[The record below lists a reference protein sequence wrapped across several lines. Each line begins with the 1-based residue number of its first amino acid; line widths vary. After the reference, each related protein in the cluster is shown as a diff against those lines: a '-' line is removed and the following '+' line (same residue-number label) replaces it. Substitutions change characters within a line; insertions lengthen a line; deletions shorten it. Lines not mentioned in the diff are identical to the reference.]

1 MEGLRGRIRT
11 MVWATRRRRF
21 LKQSALA
28 LAAAVSPRVA
38 EGEPSAAGTPAAP
51 ADLRRITLSK
61 PGPMLPPAQ
70 AVLTS
75 VRGKPGD
82 PDEIAVLWTFVV
94 NGDPA
99 QVGVA
104 AGDEHVAGA
113 LINQHR
119 EFVLNVPTASM
130 IHGFD
135 VVDFS
140 SSRVG
145 DKFARTGF
153 TRGRATRIDAPTV
166 EEAPIQL
173 ECRVTHVLRV
183 APVRTIFIA
192 DVVATTVH
200 DGICDPEGR
209 LRPES
214 AAFFG
219 MAAGCGEF
227 FTLGQRVGHIGQ
239 SVGRRDIRY

>member
-1 MEGLRGRIRT
+1 MNSPHS
-11 MVWATRRRRF
+11 RRDF
-21 LKQSALA
+21 LTQSALTFVTA
-28 LAAAVSPRVA
+28 
-38 EGEPSAAGTPAAP
+38 SAAGLGVPSPARA
-51 ADLRRITLSK
+51 AQSRIGLRRTPLGK
-61 PGPMLPPAQ
+61 PGPMLPPSPAI
-70 AVLTS
+70 LTS

-82 PDEIAVLWTFVV
+82 PDELAVLWTFVV

-104 AGDEHVAGA
+104 AGDEHIAGGLIA
-113 LINQHR
+113 LHR

-135 VVDFS
+135 VDDFS
-140 SSRVG
+140 SSRPG
-145 DKFARTGF
+145 DKFGKSGF
-153 TRGRATRIDAPTV
+153 TRGQATLINAPTIN
-166 EEAPIQL
+166 EAPIQL
-173 ECRVTHVLRV
+173 ECRVSHTLRIP
-183 APVRTIFIA
+183 PVRTLFIA

-200 DGICDPEGR
+200 DGVCDDDGR
-209 LRPES
+209 LRPDS

-227 FTLGQRVGHIGQ
+227 FTLGQQVGHIGQ

>member
-1 MEGLRGRIRT
+1 MD
-11 MVWATRRRRF
+11 ATPPRRDF
-21 LKQSALA
+21 LTQAALA
-28 LAAAVSPRVA
+28 VVASTTGGLGWRTAQAAQ
-38 EGEPSAAGTPAAP
+38 PARG
-51 ADLRRITLSK
+51 LTRTTLGK

-70 AVLTS
+70 AIITS

-82 PDEIAVLWTFVV
+82 PDELAVLWTFVV

-99 QVGVA
+99 QVGVS
-104 AGDEHVAGA
+104 AGDEHIAGG
-113 LINQHR
+113 LITLHK

-135 VVDFS
+135 VIDFS
-140 SSRVG
+140 SSKPG
-145 DKFARTGF
+145 DKFAKSGF
-153 TRGRATRIDAPTV
+153 TRGQASRVNAPAV
-166 EEAPIQL
+166 NEAPIQL
-173 ECRVTHVLRV
+173 ECRLTHTLRV
-183 APVRTIFIA
+183 PPMRTVFIA
-192 DVVATTVH
+192 DVVATTVL
-200 DGICDPEGR
+200 DGICDPDGR

-227 FTLGQRVGHIGQ
+227 FTLGQKVGHIGQ

>member
-1 MEGLRGRIRT
+1 MSMLPP
-11 MVWATRRRRF
+11 RREF
-21 LKQSALA
+21 LTQSALA
-28 LAAAVSPRVA
+28 LLSGA
-38 EGEPSAAGTPAAP
+38 SAIAP
-51 ADLRRITLSK
+51 FGALVHARQGGSGLRRTTLPK
-61 PGPMLPPAQ
+61 PGPMLPPSPAI
-70 AVLTS
+70 LTS

-82 PDEIAVLWTFVV
+82 PDELAVLWTFVV

-104 AGDEHVAGA
+104 AGDEHIAGGLIA
-113 LINQHR
+113 LHR

-145 DKFARTGF
+145 DKFGKSGF
-153 TRGRATRIDAPTV
+153 TRGQATRVAAPTV
-166 EEAPIQL
+166 QEAPIHL
-173 ECRVTHVLRV
+173 ECRLTHTLRV
-183 APVRTIFIA
+183 PPMRTVFIA

-200 DGICDPEGR
+200 DGICDGDGR

-227 FTLGQRVGHIGQ
+227 FTLGQKVGHIGQ

>member
-1 MEGLRGRIRT
+1 MNRT
-11 MVWATRRRRF
+11 QPRREF
-21 LKQSALA
+21 LTQSALA
-28 LAAAVSPRVA
+28 FLAASGTGLGV
-38 EGEPSAAGTPAAP
+38 PSAARAAQTGSGLKRV
-51 ADLRRITLSK
+51 ALAT
-61 PGPMLPPAQ
+61 PGPMLPPSPAI
-70 AVLTS
+70 LTS

-82 PDEIAVLWTFVV
+82 PDELAVLWTFVV

-104 AGDEHVAGA
+104 AGDEHIAGGLIA
-113 LINQHR
+113 LHR

-140 SSRVG
+140 SSRSG
-145 DKFARTGF
+145 DKFATSGF
-153 TRGRATRIDAPTV
+153 TRGQATRVNAPAV
-166 EEAPIQL
+166 NEAPIQL
-173 ECRVTHVLRV
+173 ECRVSHTLRV
-183 APVRTIFIA
+183 PPMRTVFIA

-200 DGICDPEGR
+200 EGVCDGDGR
-209 LRPES
+209 LRPDS

-227 FTLGQRVGHIGQ
+227 FTLGQKVGHIGQ

>member
-1 MEGLRGRIRT
+1 MSRT
-11 MVWATRRRRF
+11 PHRREF
-21 LKQSALA
+21 LAQSALA
-28 LAAAVSPRVA
+28 FVAASAAGVSV
-38 EGEPSAAGTPAAP
+38 PSAARAAQSPKGLARTPLA
-51 ADLRRITLSK
+51 K
-61 PGPMLPPAQ
+61 PGPMLPPSPAI
-70 AVLTS
+70 LTS

-82 PDEIAVLWTFVV
+82 PDELAVLWTFVV

-99 QVGVA
+99 QIGVA
-104 AGDEHVAGA
+104 AGDEHVIGG
-113 LINQHR
+113 LITLNQ

-135 VVDFS
+135 VVDFN
-140 SSRVG
+140 SSRTG
-145 DKFARTGF
+145 DKFAKSGF
-153 TRGRATRIDAPTV
+153 TRGQATLINAPTV
-166 EEAPIQL
+166 NEAPIQL
-173 ECRVTHVLRV
+173 ECRLVHTLRV
-183 APVRTIFIA
+183 PPMRTIFIA

-200 DGICDPEGR
+200 EGICDADGR

-227 FTLGQRVGHIGQ
+227 FTLGQKVGHIGQ

>member
-1 MEGLRGRIRT
+1 MDDPRPRRT
-11 MVWATRRRRF
+11 F
-21 LKQSALA
+21 LTQSALA
-28 LAAAVSPRVA
+28 FVGA
-38 EGEPSAAGTPAAP
+38 SAAGLPSMAQAQAP
-51 ADLRRITLSK
+51 RGLARITLGK

-82 PDEIAVLWTFVV
+82 PDELAVLWSFVV

-99 QVGVA
+99 QIGVA
-104 AGDEHVAGA
+104 AGDEHIAGGLIA
-113 LINQHR
+113 LHR
-119 EFVLNVPTASM
+119 EFVLNVPTVSM

-135 VVDFS
+135 LVDFS
-140 SSRVG
+140 SSRAG
-145 DKFARTGF
+145 DKFAKSGF
-153 TRGRATRIDAPTV
+153 TRGQAGTVNAPTV
-166 EEAPIQL
+166 NEAPIQL
-173 ECRVTHVLRV
+173 ECRLTHTLRV
-183 APVRTIFIA
+183 PPMRTVFIA

-200 DGICDPEGR
+200 EGICDADGR
-209 LRPES
+209 LRPDS

-227 FTLGQRVGHIGQ
+227 FTLGQKVGHIGQ

>member
-1 MEGLRGRIRT
+1 MHST
-11 MVWATRRRRF
+11 QPRREF
-21 LKQSALA
+21 LTQSALA
-28 LAAAVSPRVA
+28 FLAASTTGLGV
-38 EGEPSAAGTPAAP
+38 PSAALAAQ
-51 ADLRRITLSK
+51 AVSGLRRTTLAK
-61 PGPMLPPAQ
+61 PGPMLPPSPAI
-70 AVLTS
+70 LTS

-82 PDEIAVLWTFVV
+82 PDELAVLWTFVV

-104 AGDEHVAGA
+104 AGDEHIAGGLIA
-113 LINQHR
+113 LHR

-140 SSRVG
+140 SSRSG
-145 DKFARTGF
+145 DKFAKSGF
-153 TRGRATRIDAPTV
+153 TRGQATRVNAPTV
-166 EEAPIQL
+166 NEAPIQL
-173 ECRVTHVLRV
+173 ECRVIHTLRV
-183 APVRTIFIA
+183 PPMRTVFIA

-200 DGICDPEGR
+200 EGVCDGDGR
-209 LRPES
+209 LRPDA

-239 SVGRRDIRY
+239 SVGRHDIRY

>member
-1 MEGLRGRIRT
+1 MNST
-11 MVWATRRRRF
+11 PPRREF
-21 LKQSALA
+21 LTQSALA
-28 LAAAVSPRVA
+28 IIAASTPDPGAGAYAAQAVPPSPGQRRAALA
-38 EGEPSAAGTPAAP
+38 
-51 ADLRRITLSK
+51 K
-61 PGPMLPPAQ
+61 PGPMLPPVPAI
-70 AVLTS
+70 LTS

-82 PDEIAVLWTFVV
+82 PDELAVLWTFVV

-104 AGDEHVAGA
+104 PGDEHIARGLIA
-113 LINQHR
+113 LHR

-145 DKFARTGF
+145 DKYAKSGF
-153 TRGRATRIDAPTV
+153 TRGQATRINAPTV
-166 EEAPIQL
+166 QEAPIQL
-173 ECRVTHVLRV
+173 ECRLTHTLRV
-183 APVRTIFIA
+183 PPVRTIFIA

-200 DGICDPEGR
+200 PGICDDDGR
-209 LRPES
+209 LRPLS

-219 MAAGCGEF
+219 MVAGCGEF
-227 FTLGQRVGHIGQ
+227 FTLGQNVGHIGQ

>member
-1 MEGLRGRIRT
+1 MNST
-11 MVWATRRRRF
+11 QPRREF
-21 LKQSALA
+21 LTQSALA
-28 LAAAVSPRVA
+28 LIAAST
-38 EGEPSAAGTPAAP
+38 GGLAAP
-51 ADLRRITLSK
+51 AAAQAAQTGTGVRRTALAK
-61 PGPMLPPAQ
+61 PGPMLPPSPAI
-70 AVLTS
+70 LTS

-82 PDEIAVLWTFVV
+82 PDELAVLWTFVV

-104 AGDEHVAGA
+104 AGDEHIAGGLIA
-113 LINQHR
+113 LHR

-140 SSRVG
+140 SSRPG
-145 DKFARTGF
+145 DKFTKSGF
-153 TRGRATRIDAPTV
+153 TRGQATRVGAPTV
-166 EEAPIQL
+166 NEAPIQL
-173 ECRVTHVLRV
+173 ECRLIHTLRV
-183 APVRTIFIA
+183 PPMRTLFIA
-192 DVVATTVH
+192 EVVATTVH
-200 DGICDPEGR
+200 DRVCDDDGR

-227 FTLGQRVGHIGQ
+227 FTLGQKVGHIGQ